1 MFIPNCNRANETPAS
16 RGSDEIGDFPDIIVT
31 SHDELNAPGRP
42 RIDLEHLFHEC
53 RPGTGI
59 SAREVLN
66 DWEER
71 CRVKPISQV
80 DFFRPKEL
88 DSTCGAS
95 ASEDDEEL
103 EPNVDDEL
111 LADHTVPQIVVHQPD
126 ESNAS
131 AGFIEKPLL
140 KKAVPLG
147 QDANSAPVNSLENT
161 LRPAIRLRRHS
172 FSNISVQELN
182 REPNLNAFAKPKIL
196 PTPQPWSRI
205 DAGPKGG
212 WKMRSR
218 CSPWPETGH
227 LVDIVV
233 VYLYNSGLCD
243 TSTDPD
249 LDLDA
254 FRNQAQPHME
264 SPSNAPTQQIRR
276 ARTDIGKM
284 HHQVLPTIFTNTQNR
299 VPFESVK
306 PRPVSWI
313 LDENMLRKRV
323 PGSRVITVGFDLSS
337 MLSTVP
343 DFEAAAQQLHE
354 CLRQLREHRQA
365 PIVFL
370 GHSFGCLIILHALA
384 SLSSGHALASNVL
397 AHTAGVFFFSCSLS
411 NPEKCTQSFAKIH
424 RVKAS
429 GKVLNEL
436 LSSAS
441 LRQMRE
447 KAKTSLVSSRQGQ
460 QDASR
465 GHPRGNQ
472 SPSSIKN
479 IAIGFPITQIH
490 ARGDD
495 QGTGQGSI
503 SDLLGISTRTLIFS
517 RDAANVLR
525 FAASDDLDFLRLTM
539 LMKANVQLFGL
550 LRASI
555 DNNPKEVD
563 ALLKEGVSP
572 NLRDR
577 L

>member
-1 MFIPNCNRANETPAS
+1 M
-16 RGSDEIGDFPDIIVT
+16 
-31 SHDELNAPGRP
+31 
-42 RIDLEHLFHEC
+42 FHET
-53 RPGTGI
+53 RPGTGK

-71 CRVKPISQV
+71 YRVKPISQV

-95 ASEDDEEL
+95 ASEEDEKL
-103 EPNVDDEL
+103 ERDVDDEL
-111 LADHTVPQIVVHQPD
+111 PADHTVPRIVVHQPD

-131 AGFIEKPLL
+131 AGFIEKPSL
-140 KKAVPLG
+140 KKALPLG
-147 QDANSAPVNSLENT
+147 QDAHSAPVNSLENT
-161 LRPAIRLRRHS
+161 LRPSIRLRRHS

-182 REPNLNAFAKPKIL
+182 REPKLNAFTKPKIL
-196 PTPQPWSRI
+196 PTPQPWSRM
-205 DAGPKGG
+205 DAGPKAG
-212 WKMRSR
+212 WKMRTR

-254 FRNQAQPHME
+254 FRHQAQPHVE
-264 SPSNAPTQQIRR
+264 SPSNAPTQPIRR
-276 ARTDIGKM
+276 ARTDIGRM
-284 HHQVLPTIFTNTQNR
+284 HHQVLPTIFTNTPNR

-306 PRPVSWI
+306 PPPVSWI
-313 LDENMLRKRV
+313 QDENMLRKRV

-337 MLSTVP
+337 MLSTIP
-343 DFEAAAQQLHE
+343 DLEAAAQSLHE
-354 CLRQLREHRQA
+354 RLCQLREDRQA

-397 AHTAGVFFFSCSLS
+397 PHTAGMFLFSSPLS
-411 NPEKCTQSFAKIH
+411 NPETCARSFTKIH
-424 RVKAS
+424 GVKPS
-429 GKVLNEL
+429 GKVLNDL
-436 LSSAS
+436 LGSAS
-441 LRQMRE
+441 MSQMRE
-447 KAKTSLVSSRQGQ
+447 KAKTNLVSSRQGH

-465 GHPRGNQ
+465 APPRGNQ
-472 SPSSIKN
+472 GPSSLKN

-503 SDLLGISTRTLIFS
+503 SELLGIPTRTLMLS
-517 RDAANVLR
+517 REAAHVLK
-525 FAASDDLDFLRLTM
+525 FAASDDVDFMRLTM

-555 DNNPKEVD
+555 DNNPREVD
-563 ALLKEGVSP
+563 ALLKEGVNP

>member
-1 MFIPNCNRANETPAS
+1 MFYDGHRQY
-16 RGSDEIGDFPDIIVT
+16 GT
-31 SHDELNAPGRP
+31 SPGRGDAA
-42 RIDLEHLFHEC
+42 RKVLE
-53 RPGTGI
+53 
-59 SAREVLN
+59 

-71 CRVKPISQV
+71 YKANPISQV
-80 DFFRPKEL
+80 DFFRPEEL

-95 ASEDDEEL
+95 SRDEDDKLEL
-103 EPNVDDEL
+103 DVGDEL
-111 LADHTVPQIVVHQPD
+111 RTDHTVPQIVVHQPD

-131 AGFIEKPLL
+131 AGFTEKPSL
-140 KKAVPLG
+140 KKALPLG
-147 QDANSAPVNSLENT
+147 QEAHFAPVNNLENT
-161 LRPAIRLRRHS
+161 LRPTIRLRRHS
-172 FSNISVQELN
+172 FSNVSVQDLT
-182 REPNLNAFAKPKIL
+182 REPNLNAYAKPKVH

-254 FRNQAQPHME
+254 FRHQAQPHVE
-264 SPSNAPTQQIRR
+264 SPSDAPTQPIRR
-276 ARTDIGKM
+276 ARTDIGRM
-284 HHQVLPTIFTNTQNR
+284 HHQVLPTIFTNTPNR

-313 LDENMLRKRV
+313 QDENMLRKRV

-354 CLRQLREHRQA
+354 HLRQLREHRPA

-397 AHTAGVFFFSCSLS
+397 AHTAGVFLFSCSLS

-441 LRQMRE
+441 LSQMRE

-460 QDASR
+460 QDAPR
-465 GHPRGNQ
+465 GLPRGNQ
-472 SPSSIKN
+472 SSSGIKN

-503 SDLLGISTRTLIFS
+503 SELLGISTRTLIFS
-517 RDAANVLR
+517 RDAANVLK

-555 DNNPKEVD
+555 DNNPREVD